1 MRGFDSRRLR
11 RGEWLV
17 EAGGLALLASMVLLP
32 WYGLTRASGGTGPA
46 YFVSYSVDGWNGL
59 THGHWLMLL
68 TIIVAFALVFFQG
81 TRQGPAVPVT
91 LSLFVTIL
99 GVLTALWLIYRD

>member
-46 YFVSYSVDGWNGL
+46 YFVSYSDDGWNGL
-59 THGHWLMLL
+59 AHGQRLMLL
-68 TIIVAFALVFFQG
+68 MIIAAFALVFIQG
-81 TRQGPAVPVT
+81 TRQRPARPVT
-91 LSLFVTIL
+91 LRLFVTML
-99 GVLTALWLIYRD
+99 GVVTPP